1 MDLAQS
7 IKEEPTMTREVYEK
21 QRDRIAGALFGVA
34 VGDALGGPLEFMNH
48 QDIAQRFGHVD
59 SMIGGGWLG
68 LEPGEITDDTQ
79 MTLCV
84 AEGIAEAPDDPI
96 PAIGRRFIRW
106 AESGPKDIGGACASS
121 IYNASHGEHMTVA
134 HIPTAEEWEAAAAKT
149 QRSQGHPV
157 EGNGALMRTVYP
169 GLYYGLN
176 EAQTRAIRIARMTHA
191 GVKSTEACILYTRMV
206 NLLTA
211 SESTIQDTRSIRDFI
226 EEHSKPSGYLL
237 ATTPETVQPAAGG
250 FVVDSMRI
258 ALGSVATSTTFAQAV
273 ETAAN
278 LGGDAD
284 TNAAI
289 TGGLAGAWY
298 GYSAIPAEWIS
309 YLAPDVREDMI
320 RLVNAA
326 ISNREG

>member
-1 MDLAQS
+1 
-7 IKEEPTMTREVYEK
+7 MTREVYEK

-106 AESGPKDIGGACASS
+106 ANSGPKDIGGACASS
-121 IYNASHGEHMTVA
+121 IYNAQQIADCSIFGRSKGKN
-134 HIPTAEEWEAAAAKT
+134 PTAEEWEAAAAKT
-149 QRSQGHPV
+149 QRNQGHPV

-169 GLYYGLN
+169 GLYYDFN
-176 EAQTRAIRIARMTHA
+176 AAQARAIRIARMTHA
-191 GVKSTEACILYTRMV
+191 GAKSTEACILYTRMI

-226 EEHSKPSGYLL
+226 TEHSEPCGYWL